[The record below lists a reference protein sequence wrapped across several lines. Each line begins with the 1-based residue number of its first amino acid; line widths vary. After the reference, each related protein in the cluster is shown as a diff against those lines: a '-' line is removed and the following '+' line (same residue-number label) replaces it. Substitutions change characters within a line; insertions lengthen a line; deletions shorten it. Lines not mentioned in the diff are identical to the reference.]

1 MTPLVIAIAGTSGA
15 GKTTLV
21 KRLAA
26 SLGDSVCLYLDRYPD
41 HFLADGRPWT
51 DLGWID
57 EGCRPENWFCPQ
69 FAEHIGALKCG
80 DKVTPPDTDEPLG
93 PARFI
98 IVEEPL
104 GRARPDVRELIDF
117 AGYVSI
123 NLDVALCRPIL

>member
-26 SLGDSVCLYLDRYPD
+26 SLGDSVCLYLDRYAD

-51 DLGWID
+51 DLTWIE

-69 FAEHIGALKCG
+69 FADNVTALICGGA
-80 DKVTPPDTDEPLG
+80 VTPLGASQPVG

-98 IVEEPL
+98 IIEEPL
-104 GRARPDVRELIDF
+104 GRARPDVREL
-117 AGYVSI
+117 
-123 NLDVALCRPIL
+123 